1 MHECMDTLDW
11 SLVPSLLAVAD
22 HGSLSAAARATGQSQ
37 PTLGRHIALAEARLG
52 LPLFARTPRG
62 LTPTEALQAMLPAAR
77 AMADASHALHLAA
90 AGREVALK
98 GTVRLTASRIMA
110 AHVLPPILAALR
122 TAEPEIDL
130 ELVPSDRQENLLQ
143 READIALRMVRPVQA
158 DLIARHVADLPMG
171 LYAAPSLLARHGT
184 PRTVESVLA
193 LPMVGL
199 DRDDLILRVMAR
211 LGLPRRREDFAVR
224 CDDQL
229 VYWQLVRAGLGIGGM
244 QRAVGDAD
252 PAVVRLPTPA
262 NLPALPVWIV
272 APPGLRGTPRVARVW
287 DFLSAALCAPLD
299 PAAPLG

>member
-1 MHECMDTLDW
+1 MDRLDW

-37 PTLGRHIALAEARLG
+37 PTLGRHIAQAEARLG

-62 LTPTEALQAMLPAAR
+62 LTPTEALLAMLPAAR
-77 AMADASHALHLAA
+77 AMAEASHALHLAA

-98 GTVRLTASRIMA
+98 GTVRLTASRIVS
-110 AHVLPPILAALR
+110 AHILPPVLAALR
-122 TAEPEIDL
+122 SAEPEIEI

-143 READIALRMVRPVQA
+143 READLALRMVRPVQP
-158 DLIARHVADLPMG
+158 DLIARHLADLPMG

-184 PRTVESVLA
+184 PRTEAEILA

-199 DRDDLILRVMAR
+199 DRDDLILRMMAR
-211 LGLPRRREDFAVR
+211 LGVLRRREDFAVR

-244 QRAVGDAD
+244 QRVIGDAD
-252 PAVVRLPTPA
+252 PAVVRLPTPGGM
-262 NLPALPVWIV
+262 PALPVWIV

-287 DFLSAALCAPLD
+287 DFLATSLTALARPKVD
-299 PAAPLG
+299 ER